1 MFPSIQIT
9 ATLPPVQA
17 PTVTFSEGKSP
28 RIIASTSSAASDI
41 GLSGDQLQS
50 IFDRLERLE
59 GHVFK
64 PSSACDAVAI
74 EDAPTELEASTQ
86 AVMGHKSWAVV
97 LNEIVRRLDS
107 CAGQQTMSEC
117 IVSMRRLKDD
127 LARLSGEFL
136 DTMMTQV
143 QELKCEEFLKGSCE
157 TEPAGP
163 SNKFTRSNDWRS
175 GTNPRFR
182 HSTGTRQSMPNPKKW
197 GPCFY
202 CSLQEWKPGHSCE
215 GSRAAE
221 LRRKQRESRDS

>member
-17 PTVTFSEGKSP
+17 PTVTFAEGKSP

-50 IFDRLERLE
+50 IFGRLERLE
-59 GHVFK
+59 GRVFK
-64 PSSACDAVAI
+64 PSCAGDAVAI
-74 EDAPTELEASTQ
+74 EDAPTEPLAPIQ
-86 AVMGHKSWAVV
+86 AAMSDKSWSVV

-117 IVSMRRLKDD
+117 IVSMRRLKGD
-127 LARLSGEFL
+127 LARLSGEL
-136 DTMMTQV
+136 VETLMTEE
-143 QELKCEEFLKGSCE
+143 QEQKCEEFLKGSCE
-157 TEPAGP
+157 TEQAGP
-163 SNKFTRSNDWRS
+163 SSKFTRSNDWRS

-182 HSTGTRQSMPNPKKW
+182 HSIGARHSMPSPKKW